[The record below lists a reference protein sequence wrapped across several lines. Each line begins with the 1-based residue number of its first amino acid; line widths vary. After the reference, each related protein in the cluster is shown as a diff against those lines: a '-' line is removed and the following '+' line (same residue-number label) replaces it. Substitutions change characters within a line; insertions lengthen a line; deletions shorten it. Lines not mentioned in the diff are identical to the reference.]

1 LGVINRVKELR
12 TSQNIKSLQM
22 KKGISTKALF
32 SFKTILATVVICL
45 MVSTNG
51 IAQEIKGAMV
61 GASTTVTATVL
72 SVDQASRKVT
82 IKTDSG
88 QTYSFIAGD
97 HVKNLAQVK
106 VGDIITAK
114 YTEAIAYQV
123 RKSTSPTGATSS
135 TAVTSAP
142 LGSKPAGVVAQQTT
156 VAVTVTAIDTKI
168 PTITFQGPE
177 GNTRTIKVKDPKK
190 LVGVKVG
197 DVVDITYTEAMAVT
211 VTEAKK

>member
-1 LGVINRVKELR
+1 
-12 TSQNIKSLQM
+12 M
-22 KKGISTKALF
+22 KKGISISALF
-32 SFKTILATVVICL
+32 SFKTILAALVICL
-45 MVSTNG
+45 ITTTNG
-51 IAQEIKGAMV
+51 MAQEIKGAMV

-123 RKSTSPTGATSS
+123 RKSTSATGATSS

-142 LGSKPAGVVAQQTT
+142 LGSKPAAVVAQQTT

>member
-1 LGVINRVKELR
+1 
-12 TSQNIKSLQM
+12 M

-51 IAQEIKGAMV
+51 MAQEIKGAMV

>member
-1 LGVINRVKELR
+1 
-12 TSQNIKSLQM
+12 M